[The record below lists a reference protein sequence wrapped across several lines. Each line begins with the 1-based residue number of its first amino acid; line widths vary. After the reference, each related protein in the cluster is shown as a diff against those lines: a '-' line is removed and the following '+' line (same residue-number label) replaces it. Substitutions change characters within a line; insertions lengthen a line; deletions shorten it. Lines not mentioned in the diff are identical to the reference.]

1 MDDPTPTVTNALG
14 PGLDPGVLSPPSQD
28 AFDLA
33 MLASITYEIPVA
45 SPSSLIKAKQMQ
57 SREGLLADKAPDSS
71 AVDALLVDI
80 QNFSLRQ
87 ESASRQ
93 LDSAPRG

>member
-33 MLASITYEIPVA
+33 MLALITYEIPVA
-45 SPSSLIKAKQMQ
+45 SPSSLIKAKQ
-57 SREGLLADKAPDSS
+57 
-71 AVDALLVDI
+71 V
-80 QNFSLRQ
+80 
-87 ESASRQ
+87 
-93 LDSAPRG
+93 